1 MHCKCT
7 AFAVHFTRVYS
18 AFAVHFTRVC
28 SAFYTHFQCIL
39 HAFAVH
45 FTRICIAF
53 CTRLQCILHAFAVH
67 FTRVYSAFYM
77 HLQCILHAFTV
88 HFTCIYSAFY
98 TRLQFRDVRDLPSSS
113 SLSISDS
120 GRHPHTIL
128 PHVLAHSFISSTLLI
143 SLSALA
149 LLGKTWIFDH
159 FRKGFISK
167 NDWSYTNPIQILHK
181 SYTNPIQAGPAQ

>member
-1 MHCKCT
+1 M
-7 AFAVHFTRVYS
+7 HFTRVYS

-77 HLQCILHAFTV
+77 HLQCILHAFAISGCAGLTGV
-88 HFTCIYSAFY
+88 VII
-98 TRLQFRDVRDLPSSS
+98 DLRFWPSSPH
-113 SLSISDS
+113 
-120 GRHPHTIL
+120 HPPSCPRALVYFIY
-128 PHVLAHSFISSTLLI
+128 PIDLAIRARSFGKNKRTGGAPKPETLIAVGARAHKKLMTPEEQN
-143 SLSALA
+143 A
-149 LLGKTWIFDH
+149 WI
-159 FRKGFISK
+159 
-167 NDWSYTNPIQILHK
+167 
-181 SYTNPIQAGPAQ
+181 